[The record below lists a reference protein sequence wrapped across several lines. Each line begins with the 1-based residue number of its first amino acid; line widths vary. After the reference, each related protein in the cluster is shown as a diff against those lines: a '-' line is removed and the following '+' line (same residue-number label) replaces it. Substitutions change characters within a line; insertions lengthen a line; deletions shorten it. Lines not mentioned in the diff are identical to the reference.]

1 MGQCHNRGLNFERSD
16 DIAATLTPIGSPGMP
31 MPRRRHR
38 RRSVILIALVTAG
51 LTIPLVA
58 LRVPPDW
65 DALSLPTGLW
75 GCHDVVI
82 DEHQRERA
90 WLQGHIVALETEV
103 DALALELTG
112 ARGDQSVAR
121 ARNAQLEQ
129 RLDEPR
135 SRTQE
140 LSTDPPSM
148 QLRNGESGLFPLDW
162 VK

>member
-1 MGQCHNRGLNFERSD
+1 
-16 DIAATLTPIGSPGMP
+16 MP
-31 MPRRRHR
+31 MPRRR
-38 RRSVILIALVTAG
+38 RRSVIWIALVTAG

-82 DEHQRERA
+82 NEHRRERA

-103 DALALELTG
+103 DELALELKG
-112 ARGDQSVAR
+112 ARGDESVAR

-162 VK
+162 VN